1 MNPRVL
7 SFASIFLVALCCA
20 VPLASAAQPEVDITR
35 LKNYYTEYVKNE
47 RNRKVYEPSIA
58 TERTRIR
65 SLLEKDLNTLIQ
77 PTETPEGEEVEEGKA
92 LERQRQIVE
101 DLTSRL
107 NESTVDLNLLN
118 DEERFYKEGGTGG
131 SGVFMITKSYPEL
144 LARRVVLEEGIDLFT
159 PALSAQQTRLGKLL
173 LEQRNANMTLFLGI
187 LWYLG
192 AVLAVIWVEHFLRT
206 FVILRIPQR
215 KIRYALAKIFTTVVY
230 LSLFFWIFQRIYAEF
245 PGFTTVFA
253 VIGAALIFMLQDLI
267 KSFLGW
273 LTYKGALKLGDRVT
287 MGEVTGDVL
296 DIGVIHT
303 TLLAS
308 RAPNL
313 GDVSRAGKVVRL
325 PNSLLLTGNLVN
337 YHSTSDFENVEIPL
351 YLADA
356 KQGRQATDILEEMLE
371 EETSKYT
378 QDAMR
383 QMDRRM
389 RGFYFSQVSPAQR
402 VHMEMT
408 DKRELKLLLC
418 FPAPIGQRRTVT
430 TRILRE
436 ALERL
441 EKEGVQLAK
450 PA

>member
-1 MNPRVL
+1 MSPRFL
-7 SFASIFLVALCCA
+7 SVGRLFLGALLCA
-20 VPLASAAQPEVDITR
+20 VPLAAAAQPEVDIAR
-35 LKNYYTEYVKNE
+35 LKSFYTEYVKND
-47 RNRKVYEPSIA
+47 RNEKVFGPSIA

-65 SLLEKDLNTLIQ
+65 ALLEKELNTLIQ
-77 PTETPEGEEVEEGKA
+77 PAETEGGGEVEQGQA
-92 LERQRQIVE
+92 LERQRQMVE
-101 DLTSRL
+101 DLQSRL
-107 NESTVDLNLLN
+107 NESTVDLNLLK
-118 DEERFYKEGGTGG
+118 DEERIYQEGSTTAT
-131 SGVFMITKSYPEL
+131 GVFMMTKSYPEL
-144 LARRVVLEEGIDLFT
+144 LARKVVLEEHIDLLT
-159 PALSAQQTRLGKLL
+159 PALTAQQTRLGKLL
-173 LEQRNANMTLFLGI
+173 LEQRTANMALFLGI
-187 LWYLG
+187 LWYVA

-206 FVILRIPQR
+206 NIILRIPHR
-215 KIRYALAKIFTTVVY
+215 KVRYALAKIFTTGVY
-230 LSLFFWIFQRIYAEF
+230 LILVFWLFQRIYAEY
-245 PGFTTVFA
+245 PAFTTVFA

-287 MGEVTGDVL
+287 MGDVTGDVL

-308 RAPNL
+308 RAQNMQN
-313 GDVSRAGKVVRL
+313 VSQAGKVVRL
-325 PNSLLLTGNLVN
+325 PNSLLLTGMLVN

-356 KQGRQATDILEEMLE
+356 KQGERAAAILEAMLE
-371 EETSKYT
+371 EETGGFT
-378 QDAMR
+378 REALR

-418 FPAPIGQRRTVT
+418 FPAPIGQRRVVT
-430 TRILRE
+430 TRILRK
-436 ALERL
+436 ALECC
-441 EKEGVQLAK
+441 EQEGIQIAK